1 MDVLS
6 LLPLLDGWSYLRLNG
21 SQLVSKQ
28 VELYQSDGNE
38 QLWLFGAVF
47 ESDVADAGLSL
58 TLNTPGG
65 QTVTYDLTP
74 ANLYNAG
81 RTQPNG
87 VEPYVAKYDD
97 TADEYEAVFS
107 PTQPLPLS
115 GQLAVN
121 LVAGSSTA
129 SVYYDSALVKVD
141 DPQAFQDSLRAVI
154 GVSGLGNALNLLNQ
168 YMYDVLSQMS
178 KLPGEIR
185 PPVPLP
191 APKPAGTTTY
201 EGFIP

>member
-6 LLPLLDGWSYLRLNG
+6 MLPLLDGWSYLRLSG
-21 SQLVSKQ
+21 STSLSKST
-28 VELYQSDGNE
+28 ELYQSDGNE

-47 ESDVADAGLSL
+47 TSDVADAGLSL
-58 TLNTPGG
+58 TLTTPGG
-65 QTVTYDLTP
+65 QTITYDLTP

-115 GQLAVN
+115 GQLTVN
-121 LVAGSSTA
+121 LVAGSTTA
-129 SVYYDSALVKVD
+129 TAYYNAALVKVD
-141 DPQAFQDSLRAVI
+141 DPQAFQDSLQAVV
-154 GVSGLGNALNLLNQ
+154 GVSRLGNTLNLLNQ
-168 YMYDVLSQMS
+168 YMYDVLSQLS

-185 PPVPLP
+185 PPAPLP
-191 APKPAGTTTY
+191 KPTGTTTY